1 MPELPEVET
10 VCRGLEKVYQGQTI
24 TKVEYRRPNLRLP
37 LPQDMPKA
45 AAGKSIT
52 HIHRRAKY
60 ALIDLSGGH
69 TILLHLG
76 MSGRLVFGRG
86 ERHLDKHDHVLL
98 HFQNAPTLIFNDP
111 RRFGVI
117 DFCATTKLDAHPLL
131 KDMGPEPLE
140 KDFTGDYLY
149 AATRNKKGPIKPFIM
164 NNAVVVGVGNIYA
177 AESLFKAGIRP
188 MRAAGNLTKA
198 ECAKLVEAIKTVLK
212 AAIKAGGSSIRD
224 YVQSDGTVGYFHSQ
238 FMVYGR
244 DGEACKTCG
253 SVIKEV
259 VQAGRSG
266 CYCAKCQK

>member
-37 LPQDMPKA
+37 LPKDLPKL
-45 AAGKSIT
+45 AAGKTIT

-60 ALIDLSGGH
+60 ALIDLTGGQ

-76 MSGRLVFGRG
+76 MSGRLVFGRA

-98 HFQNAPTLIFNDP
+98 HFKNAPTLIFNDP

-117 DFCATTKLDAHPLL
+117 DVCATVKVGQHPLL
-131 KDMGPEPLE
+131 KGMGPEPLE
-140 KDFTGDYLY
+140 KAFDGDYLL
-149 AATRNKKGPIKPFIM
+149 AATRGKKGPIKPLIM

-177 AESLFKAGIRP
+177 AESLFRAGIRP
-188 MRAAGNLTKA
+188 MRPAGSLTKA
-198 ECAKLVEAIKTVLK
+198 ECAKLVAAIKDVLK

-244 DGEACKTCG
+244 KGEACKVCG
-253 SVIKEV
+253 SIIKEIL
-259 VQAGRSG
+259 QAGRSG
-266 CYCAKCQK
+266 CYCATCQK